1 MSCQPGMKAV
11 RGDLSPSDKLIIFDV
26 IISDDRKGNQP
37 V

>member
-11 RGDLSPSDKLIIFDV
+11 RGDLSLGDKLIIFDV
-26 IISDDRKGNQP
+26 IIADDRKGNQP